1 MISILFALLQSTA
14 LTAPPPPPAPPWTA
28 VTRTDATTGATS
40 TSALAYSADRNA
52 RLVVRC
58 DRVGEPVV
66 SIQMRTRAGLAASGD
81 HLVSVSVDGAAPID
95 LPWEFPGSATMNR
108 GTVAVTKLTEAM
120 SKAMSITVSTKDG
133 EQTVSAT
140 FVGPGTGTGIK
151 DVLAACG
158 YELGVV
164 PQPVKPTAK

>member
-14 LTAPPPPPAPPWTA
+14 PAAPPPPPPWTA

-40 TSALAYSADRNA
+40 TSALAYTADRSA

-66 SIQMRTRAGLAASGD
+66 SIQMRTRAGLAASDD

-95 LPWEFPGSATMNR
+95 LPWEFPGAATMNR
-108 GTVAVTKLTEAM
+108 GTVAVTQLTEAM
-120 SKAMSITVSTKDG
+120 SKAKSITVTTKDG
-133 EQTVSAT
+133 EQIVSAT
-140 FVGPGTGTGIK
+140 FVGPGTATGIK

-164 PQPVKPTAK
+164 PQPAKPAAK